1 MSSKQA
7 PAPKSPVVERGLRS
21 FPILGLLFRARVWS
35 LIFSHEKKSLF
46 SSWDEIFFS
55 MAGSPFLSKPS
66 PENEGVNP
74 PLPSS
79 VKLIFKLSEVVI
91 INLQQFQG

>member
-1 MSSKQA
+1 
-7 PAPKSPVVERGLRS
+7 
-21 FPILGLLFRARVWS
+21 
-35 LIFSHEKKSLF
+35 
-46 SSWDEIFFS
+46 

-79 VKLIFKLSEVVI
+79 VKLIFELSKVVI